1 MFLSDLS
8 IKQPVLATMMMAA
21 LAVLGLSSYQ
31 ALKVDLFPD
40 VEFPVVT
47 LTTRYEGASPETVE
61 RDVTKKIE
69 EAVNTVEG
77 VRHIESTSQEGLSSI
92 VVNFNIGV
100 PTLNAS
106 QDIRG
111 KVAAIRGELP
121 REIQEPIVLRID
133 PAAMPIV
140 SVAIDAP
147 ALTPRAVSDIADKVV
162 KRRLENVPGVGAV
175 NLVGEAKR
183 EIQVVVDRTRLE
195 SYGLSLAQVV
205 DALRSQNV
213 DAPVGTTDR
222 GTTEAMVRV
231 AARGTSAAQIAGIP
245 VKQVG
250 ERTLLVSDVAQ
261 VIDGVEEPKSI
272 AFVDDKPAIAL
283 DVQKQAGANTV
294 GVADG
299 IRDAVEK
306 MGPELPPG
314 VKLRMVRDDSTFI
327 RESIDD
333 VQVTL
338 VLGGLL
344 TVFIVFL
351 FLNSWRSTV
360 ITGLTLPI
368 SVIAAFIAMRAFG
381 FTLNVLTLMGLSL
394 AIGMLIDDAI
404 VVRENIVRHMQ
415 KGKDHL
421 TAAREGTA
429 EIGLAVMA
437 TTFTIIAVFIPVA
450 FMGGM
455 VGQFFYQFGIT
466 VAAAVLVS
474 LFVSFTLDPM
484 LSSRWYDPDV
494 EEHRERGPVGQ
505 VLQRFNNWFDG
516 LHGSYERTLDW
527 SLRHRWV
534 VVAAAVVAFLSAFP
548 ILAVLGGDFMPDFNR
563 GEYQVA
569 FKATPGTTLRETGD
583 RAQQMVARLRELPD
597 VQYTYTT
604 IGEAG
609 SQYRP
614 VTEGTTYVKLKP
626 HGGGTFSKVLRDARN
641 KVEQVPGL
649 TFGLSEA
656 GAFGQKP
663 IQISVRGAEIDELDR
678 ISQSLVG
685 AMRKIPGIA
694 DIENSLEKS
703 KPELRVDV
711 DRQRASDLGIP
722 VSMIATTMQAGV
734 VGEVATTIQ
743 DAAGDN
749 HDVRVRLRPDQ
760 RRYSEDLLKLS
771 VPTDKDDANG
781 DKILKPLSEVATVMP
796 GTGPSSIRR
805 RDLVREVRISASTD
819 ARPLQEVSNDI
830 DAAGKKL
837 NLPPGYDIVAGG
849 DTEELNRMFSDMF
862 QALFLAVVFIY
873 LILASQFGSFTHPL
887 AIMLSLPLSLFGVAV
902 ILFFTHDTLNIMSMI
917 GLIMLMGLVTKN
929 AILLVDFTNQA
940 RREGTPRHKALI
952 QAGTTRL
959 RPIVMTTLAMIFGM
973 LPLAF
978 AIGAGAEMRA
988 PMARAVIGG
997 LITSTLLSLLV
1008 VPVVYTFLD
1017 DFKPSTMWLWITR
1030 RKTARRQVHVS
1041 VPASSPATNRASVR

>member
-8 IKQPVLATMMMAA
+8 IKQPVFATMMMAA
-21 LAVLGLSSYQ
+21 LAVLGLTSYQ

-47 LTTRYEGASPETVE
+47 VTTRYTGASPETVE
-61 RDVTKKIE
+61 RDVTKFIE
-69 EAVNTVEG
+69 ETVNTVEG
-77 VRHIESTSQEGLSSI
+77 VRHIESTSQEGLSNI
-92 VVNFNIGV
+92 VVQFNVGV

-121 REIQEPIVLRID
+121 REIDEPIILRID
-133 PAAMPIV
+133 PASTPIV
-140 SVAIDAP
+140 SVAVNAP
-147 ALTPRAVSDIADKVV
+147 TLTPRAVSDIADKLV

-183 EIQVVVDRTRLE
+183 EIQVVADRTRLE
-195 SYGLSLAQVV
+195 WYGLSLVQVV
-205 DALRSQNV
+205 DALRTQNV
-213 DAPVGTTDR
+213 DAPVGTADR
-222 GTTEAMVRV
+222 GATEAMVRV
-231 AARGTSAAQIAGIP
+231 AARGTTAAEIGNIP
-245 VKQVG
+245 VKQLG
-250 ERTLLVSDVAQ
+250 ERTILVRDVAQ
-261 VIDGVEEPKSI
+261 VIDGTEEATSV
-272 AFVDDKPAIAL
+272 AFVNERPAIAL

-299 IRDAVEK
+299 VREAVAR
-306 MGPELPPG
+306 MQPELPPG
-314 VKLRMVRDDSTFI
+314 VSLQMVRDDSTFI
-327 RESIDD
+327 RESIED

-368 SVIAAFIAMRAFG
+368 SVIAAFIAMRMFG

-421 TAAREGTA
+421 DAAREGTA

-455 VGQFFYQFGIT
+455 VGQFFYEFGIT

-494 EEHRERGPVGQ
+494 EEDRRRGFVGR
-505 VLQRFNNWFDG
+505 VLQRFNRRFDS

-534 VVAAAVVAFLSAFP
+534 VSVVALAAFVSAFP
-548 ILAVLGGDFMPDFNR
+548 ILAMLGGDFMPDYNR

-569 FKATPGTTLRETGD
+569 IKATPGATLRETGD
-583 RAQQMVARLRELPD
+583 RAQAVVAKLRELPA
-597 VQYTYTT
+597 VEYTYTT

-609 SQYRP
+609 TQYRP
-614 VTEGTTYVKLKP
+614 VTEGAIYVKLKA
-626 HGGGTFSKVLRDARN
+626 HSGGTFSEVLRAARE

-649 TFGLSEA
+649 TFGLTEA

-663 IQISVRGAEIDELDR
+663 IQISVRGTDIDELDR
-678 ISQSLVG
+678 LSRELVT
-685 AMRKIPGIA
+685 AMRQIPGAA

-703 KPELRVDV
+703 KPELRVNV

-722 VSMIATTMQAGV
+722 VSMVASTMQAGV
-734 VGEVATTIQ
+734 VGVVATTIQ
-743 DAAGDN
+743 DSVGDN
-749 HDVRVRLRPDQ
+749 HDVRVRLRADQ
-760 RRYSEDLLKLS
+760 RRYAEDLSQLT
-771 VPTDKDDANG
+771 VPTDKDDDNG
-781 DKILKPLSEVATVMP
+781 DKILRPLSEIATVYP

-805 RDLVREVRISASTD
+805 RDLVREVRVSANTD
-819 ARPLQEVSNDI
+819 GRPLQELSNDI
-830 DAAGKKL
+830 NAAAAKL
-837 NLPPGYDIVAGG
+837 RMAPGYDVVAGG
-849 DTEELNRMFSDMF
+849 DTEELEIMFSNMF
-862 QALFLAVVFIY
+862 QALMLAVVFIY

-887 AIMLSLPLSLFGVAV
+887 AIMLSLPLSLVGVAV
-902 ILFFTHDTLNIMSMI
+902 MLYFTQDTLNIMSMI

-940 RREGTPRHKALI
+940 RREGMPRHQALL

-1008 VPVVYTFLD
+1008 VPVVYTLLD
-1017 DFKPSTMWLWITR
+1017 DFRPSMLWGWTKWFR
-1030 RKTARRQVHVS
+1030 RGARATAPRVV
-1041 VPASSPATNRASVR
+1041 RAES

>member
-21 LAVLGLSSYQ
+21 LAVLGLTSYR

-47 LTTRYEGASPETVE
+47 VTTRYEGASPETVE

-69 EAVNTVEG
+69 EAVNTIEG

-111 KVAAIRGELP
+111 KVAAIRGDLP
-121 REIQEPIVLRID
+121 REIDEPIILRID
-133 PAAMPIV
+133 PSAMPIV
-140 SVAIDAP
+140 SVAVNAP
-147 ALTPRAVSDIADKVV
+147 ALTPRAVSDIADKVI

-195 SYGLSLAQVV
+195 AYNLSLAQVV
-205 DALRSQNV
+205 DALRTQNV
-213 DAPVGTTDR
+213 DAPVGAADR
-222 GTTEAMVRV
+222 GATEAMVRV
-231 AARGTSAAQIAGIP
+231 AARGTSAAQIAEIP
-245 VKQVG
+245 IKHVEQ
-250 ERTLLVSDVAQ
+250 RTLVVRDVAQ
-261 VIDGVEEPKSI
+261 VIDGVEEARSL
-272 AFVDDKPAIAL
+272 AFVNDKPAIAL

-294 GVADG
+294 AVADG
-299 IRDAVEK
+299 VRDAVKK
-306 MGPELPPG
+306 MAPELPPG
-314 VKLRMVRDDSTFI
+314 VTLQLVRDDSTFI

-338 VLGGLL
+338 ILGGLL

-368 SVIAAFIAMRAFG
+368 SVIAAFIAMRLFG

-415 KGKDHL
+415 QGKDHL

-466 VAAAVLVS
+466 VAAAVIVS

-494 EEHRERGPVGQ
+494 EEHRKRGFVGTL
-505 VLQRFNNWFDG
+505 LQGFNRRFDN
-516 LHGSYERTLDW
+516 LHGSYERMLDW
-527 SLRHRWV
+527 SLRHRWIV
-534 VVAAAVVAFLSAFP
+534 SAVAVVAFISAFP
-548 ILAVLGGDFMPDFNR
+548 ILGILGGDFMPDFNR
-563 GEYQVA
+563 GEYQIS

-583 RAQQMVARLRELPD
+583 RARQVVAQLRTLPD
-597 VQYTYTT
+597 VDYTYTT

-609 SQYRP
+609 SQFRP

-626 HGGGTFSKVLRDARN
+626 SRGGTFSAVLRQARQ

-649 TFGLSEA
+649 TFGLTEA

-663 IQISVRGAEIDELDR
+663 IQISVRGPEIDELDR
-678 ISQSLVG
+678 ISRSLVV
-685 AMRKIPGIA
+685 AMRTIPGVA

-703 KPELRVDV
+703 KPELRVEV
-711 DRQRASDLGIP
+711 NRQRASDVGIP
-722 VSMIATTMQAGV
+722 VATIATTMQAAV
-734 VGEVATTIQ
+734 VGQVASTIE
-743 DAAGDN
+743 DSAGDN

-760 RRYSEDLLKLS
+760 RRYSEDLLLLN
-771 VPTDKDDANG
+771 VATDRDDPHG
-781 DKILKPLSEVATVMP
+781 DKILKPLNEVADVLP

-805 RDLVREVRISASTD
+805 RDLVREVRVSANTD
-819 ARPLQEVSNDI
+819 GRPLQEVSNDI
-830 DAAGKKL
+830 DAAGRKL

-849 DTEELNRMFSDMF
+849 DTEELVIMFQNMF

-887 AIMLSLPLSLFGVAV
+887 AIMLSLPLSLVGVAV
-902 ILFFTHDTLNIMSMI
+902 MLFFTHDTLNIMSMI

-929 AILLVDFTNQA
+929 AILLVDFANHSRAQGLTRHQA
-940 RREGTPRHKALI
+940 LLR
-952 QAGTTRL
+952 AGTTRL

-997 LITSTLLSLLV
+997 LITSTLLSLVV

-1017 DFKPSTMWLWITR
+1017 DFRPSAVLGWLRIR
-1030 RKTARRQVHVS
+1030 RPARRADPVPVPT
-1041 VPASSPATNRASVR
+1041 PASSLQETVR

>member
-47 LTTRYEGASPETVE
+47 VTTRYTGASPETVE
-61 RDVTKKIE
+61 RDVTKFIE

-77 VRHIESTSQEGLSSI
+77 VRHMESVSQEGLSNI
-92 VVNFNIGV
+92 VVQFNIGV

-121 REIQEPIVLRID
+121 REIDEPIIQRID
-133 PAAMPIV
+133 PASTPIV
-140 SVAIDAP
+140 SVAVNAP
-147 ALTPRAVSDIADKVV
+147 TLTPRAVSDIADKLV

-195 SYGLSLAQVV
+195 SYGLSLVQLV
-205 DALRSQNV
+205 DALRTENV
-213 DAPVGTTDR
+213 DAPVGTADR
-222 GTTEAMVRV
+222 GATEAMVRV
-231 AARGTSAAQIAGIP
+231 SARGTSAAQIAEIP
-245 VKQVG
+245 VKRID
-250 ERTLLVSDVAQ
+250 ERTILVRDVAQ
-261 VIDGVEEPKSI
+261 AIDGVEEATSV
-272 AFVDDKPAIAL
+272 AFVNDRPAIAL

-294 GVADG
+294 AVADG
-299 IRDAVEK
+299 VREAVNR
-306 MGPELPPG
+306 MQPELPPG
-314 VKLRMVRDDSTFI
+314 VSLQMVRDDSTFI
-327 RESIDD
+327 RESIED

-338 VLGGLL
+338 VLGGVL

-368 SVIAAFIAMRAFG
+368 SVIAAFIAMRMFG

-421 TAAREGTA
+421 EAAREGTA

-455 VGQFFYQFGIT
+455 VGQFFYEFGIT

-494 EEHRERGPVGQ
+494 EEDRERGFVGRS
-505 VLQRFNNWFDG
+505 LRTFNRWFDS

-534 VVAAAVVAFLSAFP
+534 VSAIAIVAFVGAFP

-563 GEYQVA
+563 GEYQVS
-569 FKATPGTTLRETGD
+569 FKATPGATLRETAD
-583 RAQQMVARLRELPD
+583 RAQEMVAKLRELPS
-597 VQYTYTT
+597 VEYTYTT

-614 VTEGTTYVKLKP
+614 ATEGSTYVKLKP
-626 HGGGTFSKVLRDARN
+626 HSGGTFSAVLREARE

-649 TFGLSEA
+649 TFGLTEA

-663 IQISVRGAEIDELDR
+663 IQISVRGPGIDELDR
-678 ISQSLVG
+678 ISRALVT
-685 AMRKIPGIA
+685 AMREIPGTA

-703 KPELRVDV
+703 KPELRVNV

-722 VSMIATTMQAGV
+722 VSVIAATMQAGV
-734 VGEVATTIQ
+734 VGQVATTIQ
-743 DAAGDN
+743 DSIGDN
-749 HDVRVRLRPDQ
+749 HNVRVRLRADQ
-760 RRYSEDLLKLS
+760 RRFADDLERLS
-771 VPTDKDDANG
+771 VPTDKDDDNG
-781 DKILKPLSEVATVMP
+781 DKILRPLSEVASVFP

-805 RDLVREVRISASTD
+805 RDLVREVRVSANTD
-819 ARPLQEVSNDI
+819 GRPLQELSNDI
-830 DAAGKKL
+830 NAASARL
-837 NLPPGYDIVAGG
+837 HLPPGYDIVAGG
-849 DTEELNRMFSDMF
+849 DTEELEIMFRNMF
-862 QALFLAVVFIY
+862 QALMLAVIFIY

-887 AIMLSLPLSLFGVAV
+887 AIMLSLPLSLVGVAV
-902 ILFFTHDTLNIMSMI
+902 MLYFTRDTLNIMSMI

-940 RREGTPRHKALI
+940 RREGMPRHQALL

-1017 DFKPSTMWLWITR
+1017 DFRPSMAWQYVASACR
-1030 RKTARRQVHVS
+1030 RTIPGRRAVR
-1041 VPASSPATNRASVR
+1041 PSVRLKPDTTY

>member
-8 IKQPVLATMMMAA
+8 IKQPVFATMMMAA
-21 LAVLGLSSYQ
+21 LAVLGLTSYQ

-47 LTTRYEGASPETVE
+47 VTTRYTGASPETVE
-61 RDVTKKIE
+61 RDVTKFIE

-92 VVNFNIGV
+92 VVQFNVGV

-121 REIQEPIVLRID
+121 REIDEPIILRID
-133 PAAMPIV
+133 PASTPIV
-140 SVAIDAP
+140 SVAVNAP
-147 ALTPRAVSDIADKVV
+147 TLTPRAVSDIADKLV

-183 EIQVVVDRTRLE
+183 EIQVVADRTRLE
-195 SYGLSLAQVV
+195 SYSLSLVQVV
-205 DALRSQNV
+205 DALRMQNV
-213 DAPVGTTDR
+213 DAPVGTADR
-222 GTTEAMVRV
+222 GATEAMVRV
-231 AARGTSAAQIAGIP
+231 ASRGKSAEEIGNIP
-245 VKQVG
+245 VKQLG
-250 ERTLLVSDVAQ
+250 NRTVLVRDVAQ
-261 VIDGVEEPKSI
+261 VLDGVEEPTSV
-272 AFVDDKPAIAL
+272 AFVNERPAIAL

-299 IRDAVEK
+299 VREAVAK
-306 MGPELPPG
+306 MQAELPPG
-314 VKLRMVRDDSTFI
+314 VSLQLVRDDSAFI
-327 RESIDD
+327 RESIED

-368 SVIAAFIAMRAFG
+368 SVVAAFIAMRMFG

-415 KGKDHL
+415 MGKDHL
-421 TAAREGTA
+421 DAAREGTA

-455 VGQFFYQFGIT
+455 VGQFFYEFGIT

-494 EEHRERGPVGQ
+494 EEHRQRGFVGRL
-505 VLQRFNNWFDG
+505 LQGFNTRFDSM
-516 LHGSYERTLDW
+516 HVSYERTLDW

-534 VVAAAVVAFLSAFP
+534 VSLVALVAFVSAFP
-548 ILAVLGGDFMPDFNR
+548 ILAMLGGDFMPDYNR

-569 FKATPGTTLRETGD
+569 IKATPGATLRETGD
-583 RAQQMVARLRELPD
+583 RAQQAVAKLRELPT
-597 VQYTYTT
+597 VEYTYTT

-614 VTEGTTYVKLKP
+614 VTEGAIYVKLKS
-626 HGGGTFSKVLRDARN
+626 HSGGTFSEVLRAARE

-649 TFGLSEA
+649 TFGLTEA

-663 IQISVRGAEIDELDR
+663 IQISVRGTDIDQLDR
-678 ISQSLVG
+678 LSRELVT
-685 AMRKIPGIA
+685 AMRQIPGVA

-703 KPELRVDV
+703 KPELRVNV

-722 VSMIATTMQAGV
+722 VSMVASTMQAGV
-734 VGEVATTIQ
+734 VGVVATTIQ
-743 DAAGDN
+743 DSVGDN
-749 HDVRVRLRPDQ
+749 HDVRVRLRADQ
-760 RRYSEDLLKLS
+760 RRFADDLAQLS
-771 VPTDKDDANG
+771 VPTDKDDENG
-781 DKILKPLSEVATVMP
+781 DKILKPLSEIATVYP

-805 RDLVREVRISASTD
+805 RDLVREVRVSANTD
-819 ARPLQEVSNDI
+819 GRPLQELSNDI
-830 DAAGKKL
+830 NAAAAKL
-837 NLPPGYDIVAGG
+837 AMPPGYDVVAGG
-849 DTEELNRMFSDMF
+849 DTEELEIMFRNMF
-862 QALFLAVVFIY
+862 QALMLAVIFIY

-887 AIMLSLPLSLFGVAV
+887 AIMLSLPLSLVGVAV
-902 ILFFTHDTLNIMSMI
+902 MLYFTRDTLNIMSMI

-929 AILLVDFTNQA
+929 AILLVDFANQA
-940 RREGTPRHKALI
+940 RREGLSRTQALLK
-952 QAGTTRL
+952 AGTTRL

-1008 VPVVYTFLD
+1008 VPVVYTLLD
-1017 DFKPSTMWLWITR
+1017 DFRPSAVLGWFGR
-1030 RKTARRQVHVS
+1030 RKPAREHGAVPAAAPVTNRVS
-1041 VPASSPATNRASVR
+1041 VQ

>member
-1 MFLSDLS
+1 
-8 IKQPVLATMMMAA
+8 
-21 LAVLGLSSYQ
+21 
-31 ALKVDLFPD
+31 
-40 VEFPVVT
+40 VV
-47 LTTRYEGASPETVE
+47 A
-61 RDVTKKIE
+61 
-69 EAVNTVEG
+69 
-77 VRHIESTSQEGLSSI
+77 
-92 VVNFNIGV
+92 
-100 PTLNAS
+100 
-106 QDIRG
+106 
-111 KVAAIRGELP
+111 
-121 REIQEPIVLRID
+121 
-133 PAAMPIV
+133 
-140 SVAIDAP
+140 
-147 ALTPRAVSDIADKVV
+147 
-162 KRRLENVPGVGAV
+162 
-175 NLVGEAKR
+175 
-183 EIQVVVDRTRLE
+183 DRTRLE
-195 SYGLSLAQVV
+195 SYGLSLVQVV
-205 DALRSQNV
+205 DALRTQNV
-213 DAPVGTTDR
+213 DAPVGTADR

-231 AARGTSAAQIAGIP
+231 AARGTSASQIGDIP
-245 VKQVG
+245 VKQLG
-250 ERTLLVSDVAQ
+250 NRTVLVRDVAQ
-261 VIDGVEEPKSI
+261 VIDGTEEPKSV
-272 AFVDDKPAIAL
+272 AFVNERPAIAL

-299 IRDAVEK
+299 VREAVAK
-306 MGPELPPG
+306 MQPELPPG
-314 VKLRMVRDDSTFI
+314 VSLQLVRDDSTFI
-327 RESIDD
+327 RESIED

-368 SVIAAFIAMRAFG
+368 SVVAAFIAMRMFG

-421 TAAREGTA
+421 AAAHEGTA

-455 VGQFFYQFGIT
+455 VGQFFYEFGIT

-484 LSSRWYDPDV
+484 LSSRWYDPDT
-494 EEHRERGPVGQ
+494 EEHRPRGFIGRA
-505 VLQRFNNWFDG
+505 LQAFNRRFDS
-516 LHGSYERTLDW
+516 LHGSYERTLGW

-534 VVAAAVVAFLSAFP
+534 VSVVALVAFVSAFP
-548 ILAVLGGDFMPDFNR
+548 ILAMLGGDFMPDYNR

-569 FKATPGTTLRETGD
+569 IKATPGATLRETAD
-583 RAQQMVARLRELPD
+583 RAQQAIAKLRELPA
-597 VQYTYTT
+597 VEYTYTT

-614 VTEGTTYVKLKP
+614 VTEGAIYVKLKS
-626 HGGGTFSKVLRDARN
+626 HTGGTFSDVLRAARE

-649 TFGLSEA
+649 TFGLTEA

-663 IQISVRGAEIDELDR
+663 IQISVRGTDIDQLDR
-678 ISQSLVG
+678 LSRELVT
-685 AMRKIPGIA
+685 AMRQIPGTA

-703 KPELRVDV
+703 KPELRVNV
-711 DRQRASDLGIP
+711 NRERASDLGIP
-722 VSMIATTMQAGV
+722 VSMIASTMQAGV
-734 VGEVATTIQ
+734 VGVVATTIE
-743 DAAGDN
+743 DSVGDN
-749 HDVRVRLRPDQ
+749 HDVRVRLRADQ
-760 RRYSEDLLKLS
+760 RRFAEDLAKLN
-771 VPTDKDDANG
+771 VPTDKDDDNG
-781 DKILKPLSEVATVMP
+781 DKILKPLSEIATVYP

-805 RDLVREVRISASTD
+805 RDLVREVRVSANTD
-819 ARPLQEVSNDI
+819 GRPLQELSNDI
-830 DAAGKKL
+830 NAAAAKL
-837 NLPPGYDIVAGG
+837 ALPPGYDIIAGG
-849 DTEELNRMFSDMF
+849 DTEELEIMFRNMF
-862 QALFLAVVFIY
+862 QALLLAVIFIY

-887 AIMLSLPLSLFGVAV
+887 AIMLSLPLSLVGVAV
-902 ILFFTHDTLNIMSMI
+902 MLYFTRDTLNIMSMI

-940 RREGTPRHKALI
+940 RREGLSRHQALL

-1017 DFKPSTMWLWITR
+1017 DLRPSILWSWMKWFR
-1030 RKTARRQVHVS
+1030 RSPAVPEQS
-1041 VPASSPATNRASVR
+1041 PAYVPAPRV